1 MFFMSRSHP
10 WGKGVECI
18 YIYIYIV
25 KSRGKRA
32 KVKENGKAV
41 EQEKQ
46 HIFLTKC
53 RESNGRCEREGW
65 SG

>member
-1 MFFMSRSHP
+1 M
-10 WGKGVECI
+10 EC
-18 YIYIYIV
+18 IYIV

-46 HIFLTKC
+46 HIFFTKC